1 MKKKIISICI
11 PTYNQT
17 QFLRKTLDSI
27 YKQNGVIFEVIIS
40 DDSTTDDVFKLV
52 QEYQKNNYTIIY
64 VRNSPSLG
72 SPKNWDHTMSLAKGE
87 FIKIM
92 HHDEWFVSE
101 YALSQILSFF
111 KKKNTS
117 LVVTASYLHRNGK
130 ETLVRADA
138 SKISLIEKE
147 PQRLIL
153 ANEFGSPSSI
163 FFHRDNIQVFD
174 KGLVWLVDIEFY
186 IRFLLK
192 NKTVSYITEPLYA
205 SAMDE
210 HNITNS
216 CLYDTE
222 LQLKEYTY
230 LYNKYVSNLTLNKRW
245 FYLIEIYKIL
255 LFTQPKRKIELF
267 LRLVKRTLLKK
278 NENSQT

>member
-1 MKKKIISICI
+1 MQNDLISVCI
-11 PTYNQT
+11 PAYNQT
-17 QFLRKTLDSI
+17 QFLIKTLDSVF
-27 YKQNGVIFEVIIS
+27 KQKGVYFEVIVS
-40 DDSTTDDVFKLV
+40 DDSTTDDVFLLV
-52 QEYQKNNYTIIY
+52 EEFKKRNSNLIY
-64 VRNSPSLG
+64 VRNQPSLG
-72 SPKNWDHTMSLAKGE
+72 SPMNWDYAISLAQGE
-87 FIKIM
+87 YIKIM

-101 YALSQILSFF
+101 FALSKILSFF

-117 LVVTASYLHRNGK
+117 LVVNASYLHRNGK
-130 ETLVRADA
+130 ETIVRADA

-163 FFHRDNIQVFD
+163 FFHRDNVQVFD
-174 KGLVWLVDIEFY
+174 QELVWLVDIEYY

-192 NKTVSYITEPLYA
+192 NKTVSYISEPLYT
-205 SAMDE
+205 SAMDD

-216 CLYDTE
+216 CLYNTE

-230 LYNKYVSNLTLNKRW
+230 LYNKYVSNLTLNRRW

-267 LRLVKRTLLKK
+267 LRLVNRTLLQKK
-278 NENSQT
+278 

>member
-1 MKKKIISICI
+1 MQNDLISVCI
-11 PTYNQT
+11 PAYNQT
-17 QFLRKTLDSI
+17 QFLIKTLDSVF
-27 YKQNGVIFEVIIS
+27 KQKGVYFEVIVS
-40 DDSTTDDVFKLV
+40 DDSTTDDVFLLV
-52 QEYQKNNYTIIY
+52 EEFKKRNSNLIY
-64 VRNSPSLG
+64 VRNQPSLG
-72 SPKNWDHTMSLAKGE
+72 SPMNWDYAISLAQGE
-87 FIKIM
+87 YIKIM
-92 HHDEWFVSE
+92 HHDEWCVSE
-101 YALSQILSFF
+101 FALSKILSFF

-117 LVVTASYLHRNGK
+117 LVVNASYLHRNGK
-130 ETLVRADA
+130 ETIVRADA

-163 FFHRDNIQVFD
+163 FFHRDNVQVFD
-174 KGLVWLVDIEFY
+174 QELVWLVDIEYY

-192 NKTVSYITEPLYA
+192 NKTVSYISEPLYT
-205 SAMDE
+205 SAMDD

-216 CLYDTE
+216 CLYNTE

-230 LYNKYVSNLTLNKRW
+230 LYNKYVSNLTLNRRW

-267 LRLVKRTLLKK
+267 LRLVNRTLLQKK
-278 NENSQT
+278 